1 MKLFEDEIKFIP
13 VDDMEVN
20 KINPNSMPAPTFE
33 KLKLSLEKFG
43 LMNPIIVAK
52 IEGKYIIID
61 GEHRW
66 KASKEIGLREIQA
79 KIIEAKEEDIA
90 GLIFAST
97 IKGKHDVYAAT
108 DLISNLAKTKD
119 TATLK
124 AMNLD
129 KLKIERKIKYHGKDK
144 LKPVDKKGRNMKSEV
159 DSYNVKPMKDYKRL
173 IVLVDAPKYC
183 KIEDGK
189 VVLK

>member
-13 VDDMEVN
+13 VDDIEVN

-33 KLKLSLEKFG
+33 KLKLSLQKFG
-43 LMNPIIVAK
+43 LMNPIIVAN
-52 IEGKYIIID
+52 IEGKYVIID

-66 KASKEIGLREIQA
+66 KASIELGLREIHA
-79 KIIEAKEEDIA
+79 KVIEAKEEDIA

-108 DLISNLAKTKD
+108 DLIEKLAKTEN
-119 TATLK
+119 TSSLK

-129 KLKIERKIKYHGKDK
+129 KLKIERKVKYHGTAK
-144 LKPVDKKGRNMKSEV
+144 LRPVDKKGRHLKSEV
-159 DSYNVKPMKDYKRL
+159 DSYNVKPMSEFKRL
-173 IVLVDAPKYC
+173 IILADAPKYC
-183 KIEDGK
+183 KIVDGK